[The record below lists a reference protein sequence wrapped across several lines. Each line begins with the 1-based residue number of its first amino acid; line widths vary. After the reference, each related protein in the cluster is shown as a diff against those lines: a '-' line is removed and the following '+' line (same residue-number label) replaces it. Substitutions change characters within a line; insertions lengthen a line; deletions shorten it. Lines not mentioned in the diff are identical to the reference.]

1 MVKFMVKVRLIE
13 NNVNSHVGSVM
24 VVKVMSQYRARGM
37 TWKVK
42 VNTQPIHPAI
52 VDGIGGGKGGGE
64 EEISAAD
71 WAEVAREGAETSEAV
86 AVMAVV
92 AVRLKERDGARSGMT
107 CGPGMRQK
115 LRFSKKTSREPG
127 Y

>member
-1 MVKFMVKVRLIE
+1 
-13 NNVNSHVGSVM
+13 
-24 VVKVMSQYRARGM
+24 
-37 TWKVK
+37 VK

-64 EEISAAD
+64 DEISAAD
-71 WAEVAREGAETSEAV
+71 RAEVAKEGAEASEAV
-86 AVMAVV
+86 ALEAVV
-92 AVRLKERDGARSGMT
+92 AVRLNERDGARLGMT

-115 LRFSKKTSREPG
+115 LRFSKETSREPG